1 MIKGLQ
7 GTIGVTVNGGMNSLP
22 YIAPNNNNP
31 VQGMIRIN
39 NTDLEVFNG
48 TGWQSLPSSYA
59 TVSLDQDTQDLL
71 QWARAQRTMAMN
83 RLTLAQNNPALMKA
97 LEAIKRAEDNFE
109 LLEKFV
115 EYDEPGAGSVLV
127 GYNFNTP

>member
-1 MIKGLQ
+1 MIKGLMGNQ
-7 GTIGVTVNGGMNSLP
+7 GLTVGGGNTSVP
-22 YIAPNNNNP
+22 YINMNNSNP
-31 VQGMIRIN
+31 MQGMIRIWGS
-39 NTDLEVFNG
+39 DMQVFDG
-48 TGWQSLPSSYA
+48 TAWMNLSTSYA

-71 QWARAQRTMAMN
+71 QWARAQRTMALN
-83 RLTLAQNNPALMKA
+83 RMTLAQNNPALMKA

-115 EYDEPGAGSVLV
+115 EYDEPGIVV

>member
-1 MIKGLQ
+1 MIKGIM
-7 GTIGVTVNGGMNSLP
+7 GNKGVIVSAGDVSTP
-22 YIAPNNNNP
+22 YINNNSSNP
-31 VQGMIRIN
+31 IQGMIRLWGS
-39 NTDLEVFNG
+39 DFQVFDGNM
-48 TGWQSLPSSYA
+48 WVQLASSYA

-97 LEAIKRAEDNFE
+97 LEKLKKAEDDFE
-109 LLEKFV
+109 LLSKFV
-115 EYDEPGAGSVLV
+115 EYDEPGIVV